1 MLTLSLSVLATAR
14 TSSDRKTM
22 HMLHG
27 SFQVSQT
34 SAYDSSHL
42 CFEHWQLLSLSVGQ
56 AIQLHLVALT
66 ASKAVVLRSPKQGS
80 LETSKSLLLHI
91 CRDEWK
97 NPFWNTH
104 NVKKLLLAWGERE
117 REISC
122 IIFVWISYMSPIE
135 ALFFQWGKVS
145 IMLLRVKHVVAL
157 GTLEK
162 A

>member
-1 MLTLSLSVLATAR
+1 MA
-14 TSSDRKTM
+14 
-22 HMLHG
+22 
-27 SFQVSQT
+27 VSKYPQT

-42 CFEHWQLLSLSVGQ
+42 CFKHWQFLSLSVGQ

-80 LETSKSLLLHI
+80 LETSTWRLSFAVL
-91 CRDEWK
+91 EVV
-97 NPFWNTH
+97 FWTSG
-104 NVKKLLLAWGERE
+104 KKLPTNVVMNGKIHFEIPTMSRNCYWHGERE
-117 REISC
+117 REREIRC

-135 ALFFQWGKVS
+135 ALFFQWGNVS
-145 IMLLRVKHVVAL
+145 IMLLRLKHVVAL